1 MKPIYDWNAEEFSA
15 LCTLTDR
22 NEVFYGF
29 ATAHPNDQDLAN
41 EYTGLHIAENRALI
55 KALQHRKN
63 YVLTPGLKSLKHL
76 YYSMK
81 QSTHFNSKSY
91 EAKML
96 NRQIQ
101 QYEDDIEATKQMIAE
116 IKKHLKEYIEG
127 KDSAYKKTRKR
138 MATQNLP
145 LDETV

>member
-1 MKPIYDWNAEEFSA
+1 MKPIYDWNGEEFSA
-15 LCTLTDR
+15 QCTLTNG

-29 ATAHPNDQDLAN
+29 AFAHPTDQDLAN

-81 QSTHFNSKSY
+81 QSTHFNPESY

-96 NRQIQ
+96 NRQIR

-116 IKKHLKEYIEG
+116 IKDHLKEYIAG

-138 MATQNLP
+138 MAAQNST